1 MRIARVPVTSWD
13 MLSVPAASYIAAAC
27 LLSVSLVEGVGGAL
41 PSAPPAAARVPAA
54 RATLWPAALL
64 GPAMLIADARRCDS
78 LPLRPGSL
86 VHRRSPSAACS
97 LAEGPGGV
105 LPSAPPAAARVPAAR
120 ATPWPA
126 ALLGPAMRIAD
137 ARRRDSLCVFTLALA
152 TVRRIMRHA
161 PRGDSIVRL
170 LFDGRHAPRLTLAE
184 SRVRRAVL
192 DLPPP
197 SPLPPRPS
205 SLGIIRNAMQIGDM

>member
-1 MRIARVPVTSWD
+1 VDALRIARVPVTSWD

-54 RATLWPAALL
+54 RATPWPAALL

-126 ALLGPAMRIAD
+126 ALLGPAMLIAD

-161 PRGDSIVRL
+161 DTNC
-170 LFDGRHAPRLTLAE
+170 DGRYTIKKFT
-184 SRVRRAVL
+184 RVFFGMTGEEYAL
-192 DLPPP
+192 LNAK
-197 SPLPPRPS
+197 
-205 SLGIIRNAMQIGDM
+205 GIEALFADCK

>member
-1 MRIARVPVTSWD
+1 MDALRIARVPVTSWD

-54 RATLWPAALL
+54 RATPWPAALL
-64 GPAMLIADARRCDS
+64 GPAML
-78 LPLRPGSL
+78 
-86 VHRRSPSAACS
+86 
-97 LAEGPGGV
+97 
-105 LPSAPPAAARVPAAR
+105 
-120 ATPWPA
+120 
-126 ALLGPAMRIAD
+126 IAD

-152 TVRRIMRHA
+152 TVRRIMRHE